1 MINTVNNDAVYQECK
16 GQLHWIYIKK
26 KKCIFTPLAFVVSKN
41 KIQINDV
48 KILSGMKLDLAA
60 WPFSVNTARDIF
72 LKRFSAQTEC
82 NSIVLFN
89 KANT

>member
-1 MINTVNNDAVYQECK
+1 MTLFTKNVKDSYTGY
-16 GQLHWIYIKK
+16 IYIKK
-26 KKCIFTPLAFVVSKN
+26 KSIFTPLAFVVSKN

-48 KILSGMKLDLAA
+48 KILSGMKLDLPA